1 MIKNG
6 YTINFPVKY
15 SEMDC
20 GLALKPSVLLNFLQD
35 TANENAEKLGFGYS
49 NIKEKNLMWYLLKYR
64 MEFSAYP
71 VEADMLTIK
80 TEPRGYAKLFTYR
93 DFELYNGTKCLGRIT
108 SLWALANIDTKALV
122 SAGSVLSNPNL
133 PPHEK
138 REDDLNFAKI
148 PILKKVDA
156 EKIFEIRYE
165 DIDANIHVNNG
176 NYIVW
181 ALEPLDFD
189 FRRGH
194 KIKTLDIVFKKEIRY
209 GHQILAQAEFDGK
222 ERTIHT
228 LKNFETGED
237 LCHVMID
244 WTES

>member
-80 TEPRGYAKLFTYR
+80 TEPRGYAKLFTYA
-93 DFELYNGTKCLGRIT
+93 I
-108 SLWALANIDTKALV
+108 
-122 SAGSVLSNPNL
+122 
-133 PPHEK
+133 
-138 REDDLNFAKI
+138 LNFTATQT
-148 PILKKVDA
+148 A
-156 EKIFEIRYE
+156 S
-165 DIDANIHVNNG
+165 
-176 NYIVW
+176 
-181 ALEPLDFD
+181 
-189 FRRGH
+189 
-194 KIKTLDIVFKKEIRY
+194 
-209 GHQILAQAEFDGK
+209 DGFQVSG
-222 ERTIHT
+222 RWRI
-228 LKNFETGED
+228 
-237 LCHVMID
+237 
-244 WTES
+244 